1 MLLPLVGNL
10 ATNLRVDVS
19 SNLFTVFANFHS
31 HLPSNPVRQCHRP
44 TRQNDGAPLKTEIHG
59 LLKKELRAKGGSSPS
74 FPLSTKREI
83 FGFLEPV
90 LHCWIAEKIYEL
102 KKRGQTGGNAIC
114 ISLYT
119 FQSAQ
124 QTLHAPSSPSHVSM
138 QKNTWHCFLLLGAQF
153 HTPCMAWKLI
163 TWVLNYYR
171 ILSASFFSSLHQM
184 ALLSALRQIA
194 GISAGPLSDALKAE
208 LYTLVLGTFSLP
220 INIPGTNY
228 SKGLQVLFAPCMPEN
243 IREKLSRIEPSN
255 SSDVVFQARKKLVA
269 MLRQM
274 IIDRRSSGCTQDDM
288 LDSLLSGNEG
298 TRAKLSDDQ
307 IIDLLITLIYSGY
320 ETVSTTSMM
329 AVKYLS
335 DNPKALEQIRVHIY
349 FTTLFSS
356 KRQSPIILELTGDLL
371 AVAERTP

>member
-1 MLLPLVGNL
+1 
-10 ATNLRVDVS
+10 
-19 SNLFTVFANFHS
+19 
-31 HLPSNPVRQCHRP
+31 
-44 TRQNDGAPLKTEIHG
+44 
-59 LLKKELRAKGGSSPS
+59 
-74 FPLSTKREI
+74 
-83 FGFLEPV
+83 
-90 LHCWIAEKIYEL
+90 
-102 KKRGQTGGNAIC
+102 
-114 ISLYT
+114 
-119 FQSAQ
+119 
-124 QTLHAPSSPSHVSM
+124 
-138 QKNTWHCFLLLGAQF
+138 
-153 HTPCMAWKLI
+153 
-163 TWVLNYYR
+163 
-171 ILSASFFSSLHQM
+171 M

-288 LDSLLSGNEG
+288 LDALLSGNED